1 MATVVKEMSN
11 NEILQYLKRRAQII
25 KDISTPEGLL
35 KHKNELTYDNDGNGE
50 IRKIRRLI
58 IEKLKN
64 ENKTYTLD
72 ELLKMKTDAKVKKYN
87 TYLSYTYI
95 FANQESKKFLE
106 ILGKNIIKDMN
117 LEDYKVGVVHPF
129 DGKRQDGEERAWLAI
144 VPKNKN
150 FKDAWQFFLQI
161 ESNIIECGWCSG
173 KNICNEY
180 ETNLEEVQTYEE
192 IIKVLASLK
201 DEIIERNMNLDVK
214 DLDINEQFKKLYW
227 WQIIALSMYF
237 EDKDAKYSENELN
250 EHKIIKY
257 AKELKKPNSTT
268 FSNEMRN
275 HSNFDS
281 KDRRKGEYFIFY
293 KEDYNRYSLN
303 DEGKKYIQNNLKKF
317 FELCKEIKGK
327 NKMDKPKLNQILYGP
342 PGTGKTYNTI
352 VEAIKILDKNLF
364 AEYDSITNLED
375 KNKKYEELEK
385 KFNKFKEDG
394 QIEFVT
400 FHQSYSYE
408 EFVEGIKP
416 EIDWNEDKEKAEV
429 ESKKEDNNYDDKNK
443 TKEIRYIGKRGVF
456 REICKRAEEPIMVDI
471 KQFNTCYD
479 KFITEFKDNKATIK
493 KDEKNIAITINSA
506 NNLYVYSGDDT
517 EKDPAGSIK
526 PLHIITQKTDKQRTP
541 YLKAITKHLV
551 ENYGLEI
558 KENKNNNNY
567 VLIIDEINRGNIS
580 KIFGELITLIEEDKR
595 GKLKVRLPYS
605 QDEFTVPENLYI
617 IGTMNTSDR
626 SIASVDIALRRRFT
640 FKEMM
645 PEIKLIPNKEIYGLN
660 LRDIF
665 KTLNNRISVLLDR
678 DHQVGHSYFM
688 NIENETDFERVWFDC
703 ITPLLNEYFYGDW
716 EKLRALLGDASDQ
729 KKSFI
734 KKINDVTFA
743 NNYTCDDDDKY
754 DFSSEDDLK
763 EGFGEALENAF
774 SKKKDDNKS
783 KDAGQEE

>member
-50 IRKIRRLI
+50 IQKIRRLI

-257 AKELKKPNSTT
+257 AKELKKSNSTA

-342 PGTGKTYNTI
+342 PGTGKTYNTV
-352 VEAIKILDKNLF
+352 VEAM
-364 AEYDSITNLED
+364 SIINNE
-375 KNKKYEELEK
+375 KYEDVSDKEYSKLK
-385 KFNKFKEDG
+385 KDFDDLLGK

-416 EIDWNEDKEKAEV
+416 YIPKSIWKAKNIDDVEKPDV
-429 ESKKEDNNYDDKNK
+429 K
-443 TKEIRYIGKRGVF
+443 YIGKQGVF
-456 REICKRAEEPIMVDI
+456 REICKRAEDPIMVDI
-471 KQFNTCYD
+471 KQFNNCYD
-479 KFITEFKDNKATIK
+479 KFIAKFKNNKITIK
-493 KDEKNIAITINSA
+493 KDENNIAITINSA
-506 NNLYVYSGDDT
+506 NNLYVYSDTDT
-517 EKDPAGSIK
+517 EKDPVGSIK

-541 YLKAITKHLV
+541 YLKAITNHLV
-551 ENYGLEI
+551 KNYGLEI
-558 KENKNNNNY
+558 KENKNNKNY

-595 GKLKVRLPYS
+595 GKFKVRLPYS

-645 PEIKLIPNKEIYGLN
+645 PKPDLVADFGCKFDDIYKILNKKITILA
-660 LRDIF
+660 
-665 KTLNNRISVLLDR
+665 DR
-678 DHQVGHSYFM
+678 DHQIGHSYFIKDKHEGE
-688 NIENETDFERVWFDC
+688 NIDDLQNIWFDSVL
-703 ITPLLNEYFYGDW
+703 PLLNEYFYGDW
-716 EKLRALLGDASDQ
+716 EKLQEILGKAEDEKNEGKYA
-729 KKSFI
+729 SFI
-734 KKINDVTFA
+734 KKLTPCINDDNCYDKGTDCFDFVKENEIDFKEA
-743 NNYTCDDDDKY
+743 LDNAFKKSLEKVFPDKY
-754 DFSSEDDLK
+754 K
-763 EGFGEALENAF
+763 T
-774 SKKKDDNKS
+774 NKP
-783 KDAGQEE
+783 E